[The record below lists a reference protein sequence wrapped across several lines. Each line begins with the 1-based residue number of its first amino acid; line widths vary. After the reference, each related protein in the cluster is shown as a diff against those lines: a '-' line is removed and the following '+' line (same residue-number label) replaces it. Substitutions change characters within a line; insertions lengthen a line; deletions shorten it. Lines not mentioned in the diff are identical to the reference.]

1 MATLPY
7 DPVALTEPTASEKA
21 GARQSS
27 RQLASYLRTNH
38 RLALQVVA
46 DDRPGEVL
54 AVPRA
59 ALTLLSHIL
68 AEMAQGHAVTLLP
81 IHAELTTQE
90 AADILHVS
98 RPYVVRLLEE
108 GHMPHHKVGTHRRVR
123 LRDVMAYK
131 ARSRTER
138 SQALDALTAQ
148 AQELHMGY

>member
-21 GARQSS
+21 SAQKSS
-27 RQLASYLRTNH
+27 RQLASYLGTNH

-59 ALTLLSHIL
+59 ALKLLSHIL
-68 AEMAQGHAVTLLP
+68 AEMAQGHAVTLIP

-108 GHMPHHKVGTHRRVR
+108 GHIPHHKVGTHRRVL

>member
-1 MATLPY
+1 MATLMY
-7 DPVALTEPTASEKA
+7 DPAELTEPTASDKA
-21 GARQSS
+21 NARKSS
-27 RQLASYLRTNH
+27 RQLDSYLGSNR

-59 ALTLLSHIL
+59 ALKLLSHIL
-68 AEMAQGHAVTLLP
+68 AEMAQGHAVTLIP

-90 AADILHVS
+90 AADILNVS

-108 GHMPHHKVGTHRRVR
+108 GHIPHHKVGTHRRVL
-123 LRDVMAYK
+123 LRDLMAYK
-131 ARSRTER
+131 ERRRTER

>member
-1 MATLPY
+1 MATLPD

-21 GARQSS
+21 SARKSS
-27 RQLASYLRTNH
+27 RQLETYLRTNQ

-54 AVPRA
+54 AVPRD
-59 ALTLLSHIL
+59 ALKLLSHIL
-68 AEMAQGHAVTLLP
+68 AEMAQGNAVTLIP

-90 AADILHVS
+90 AADMLHVS

-108 GHMPHHKVGTHRRVR
+108 GHMPHHKVGTHRRVL

>member
-1 MATLPY
+1 MATLTY

-21 GARQSS
+21 SARQSS
-27 RQLASYLRTNH
+27 RQLASYLGTNH

-54 AVPRA
+54 AVPRD
-59 ALTLLSHIL
+59 ALTLLAHIL
-68 AEMAQGHAVTLLP
+68 AEMAQGNAVTLLP

-90 AADILHVS
+90 AADMLNVS

-108 GHMPHHKVGTHRRVR
+108 GHIPHHKVGTHRRVL
-123 LRDVMAYK
+123 LRDLMAYK
-131 ARSRTER
+131 ERSRTER
-138 SQALDALTAQ
+138 AQALDALTAQ